1 MSATDRENR
10 LLVAENWTKI
20 YQSFRNA
27 DFQSYDFENLR
38 RTMVNYLRQ
47 NYPEDFNDYIESSEY
62 LALIDL
68 IAFLGQNIAF
78 RVDLNARENFLELAE
93 RRDSIL
99 RLARVISYNAKRNV
113 AASGLLKFTSIQTT
127 ESVIDSNGRNLANQ
141 VITWNDVSNQN
152 WYDQFIRI
160 MNAALPSSQQFGNPA
175 ASATIYGIPT
185 TQYRFQAA
193 NTDVPV
199 YSFNK
204 VVSGTSMN
212 FEITSSG
219 FSGESF
225 IYEEPP
231 RVGNSLAC
239 IYRDD
244 GQGAGSSNSG
254 FFLNFT
260 QGSLNTGTFNISQP
274 GTNESI
280 DINTPNINDSDV
292 WLYGL
297 NMSGVE
303 STLWTKVPSLNGNNI
318 IYNSINNNVKSIY
331 GVTTKASDAVSLVFG
346 DGTFGNLP
354 QGSFRVYYRISNG
367 LSYVINPQDIRNI
380 SISIPYTSSVGQ
392 IQTLTLTL
400 SLTTSISN
408 SSPSESNNSIK
419 TNAPQ
424 VYYTQNRMITGED
437 YNISPLNSS
446 QQVLKVLSVNRS
458 SSGISRYFD
467 LLDPTSKYSSTTL
480 YADDGII
487 YTENYTPIVNFSYS
501 TRDDIT
507 RVIYNTIFD
516 ILKHTDL
523 RNFYYSKFIKDSI
536 IDGFEASWTQ
546 LTTDT
551 SSTSTGNITVS
562 SLLSPDLTYI
572 TVGSLVKF
580 VAPYG
585 YHFDT
590 MSGNKLVAG
599 SAISKGAVYYIWAEV
614 VSITDNVYKINNVI
628 PGSFTETTNSGTY
641 VHNVSINKI
650 IPKWVDTI
658 SSITQKST
666 ISTIVELIYTN
677 QIFGLTYSTSTSS
690 WTIIL
695 SSNLDSTSSFGLAYQ
710 GDISNKNKDA
720 SWLLLFTPSN
730 GSYIVSSRETRY
742 IFESDK
748 QLRFYY
754 DATSKIYDSQ
764 SNSIVNDVV
773 SVLSINTNPSEI
785 STIAN
790 GTVETNILTIIN
802 GVGVY
807 VGMLV
812 SGDVGIPYNTLVSN
826 VSLLPNGTITV
837 SLSNTLTANVSNTNI
852 SFSNIGTSTF
862 TTDINWQ
869 ITSEYIGLDGYVD
882 TKKVVVSF
890 LDSDNNGIVD
900 NPELFVNLVAPS
912 INPLT
917 KYIIQKKY
925 SISVGQEDYKY
936 FDNSSNTILVLET
949 QSSNISTSI
958 YSVGQYFYFIDK
970 NIVKQLTSTGALI
983 PTLDYKV
990 YIGRD
995 NLKFKYT
1002 HSADYDSRIDP
1013 GKSNL
1018 MDVYVLMSDYD
1029 ISFRQWLAGSITSK
1043 PLPPSSTELYNTLS
1057 PKLNLIKSIS
1067 DEIIYHPVS
1076 YTVLFGSKAVSE
1088 LQATFK
1094 VIKNPEQVVSDN
1106 DIKSRVI
1113 TAINQFFSVDNW
1125 NFGDNFYFT
1134 ELSTYVINSLAPDI
1148 VSFVIV
1154 PTQSGLNFGSLF
1166 EITANKD
1173 QLFISG
1179 ATVNEIEIITG
1190 ITTTNIKSVSGTSI
1204 TTSASQQSITSSPY
1218 GSLK

>member
-99 RLARVISYNAKRNV
+99 RLSRVISYNAKRNIP
-113 AASGLLKFTSIQTT
+113 ASGLLKFTSVQTT

-160 MNAALPSSQQFGNPA
+160 MNAAMPSTQQFGNA
-175 ASATIYGIPT
+175 ADNATIYGIPT
-185 TQYRFQAA
+185 SQYRFQAA

-212 FEITSSG
+212 FEITSAT
-219 FSGESF
+219 FKGESF

-231 RVGNSLAC
+231 SVGNSVAC

-244 GQGAGSSNSG
+244 GQGAGSLSSG
-254 FFLNFT
+254 FFFNFT
-260 QGSLNTGTFNISQP
+260 QGSLNTGTFTINQP
-274 GTNESI
+274 SSNESI
-280 DINTPNINDSDV
+280 DINTPNINNNDV
-292 WLYGL
+292 WLYQL
-297 NMSGVE
+297 DMSGVE
-303 STLWTKVPSLNGNNI
+303 QTLWTQVPNLNGNNV
-318 IYNSINNNVKSIY
+318 IYNSINNNVNSIY
-331 GVTTKASDAVSLVFG
+331 GAITKAGDEVSLTFG

-367 LSYVINPQDIRNI
+367 LSYVINTQDIRNV
-380 SISIPYTSSVGQ
+380 SVDIPYISALGQ
-392 IQTLTLTL
+392 LHTLTVTL
-400 SLTTSISN
+400 ALTTSVSN
-408 SSPSESNNSIK
+408 SSPSESNTSIK

-437 YNISPLNSS
+437 YNISPLSAN
-446 QQVLKVLSVNRS
+446 QQVLKVLSVNRT

-467 LLDPTSKYSSTTL
+467 LVDPTSKYSSTNL
-480 YADDGII
+480 FADDGVI
-487 YTENYTPIVNFSYS
+487 YTENYTPTVNFSYI
-501 TRDDIT
+501 TKDDIT

-523 RNFYYSKFIKDSI
+523 RNFYYLNFIKDTAS
-536 IDGFEASWTQ
+536 DGFDASWNQVSTDV
-546 LTTDT
+546 TTSAGT
-551 SSTSTGNITVS
+551 ITVS
-562 SLLSPDLTYI
+562 SLTSPDLQYI
-572 TVGSLVKF
+572 TIGTLLKF
-580 VAPYG
+580 SAPLG
-585 YHFDT
+585 YYFDT
-590 MSGNKLVAG
+590 NLQNKLVFGNATSTG
-599 SAISKGAVYYIWAEV
+599 SSYYVWAEV
-614 VSITDNVYKINNVI
+614 VNVNN
-628 PGSFTETTNSGTY
+628 GTY
-641 VHNVSINKI
+641 TLNKI
-650 IPKWVDTI
+650 IPSSFTTTEVINNSSVTVEHPVSI
-658 SSITQKST
+658 SKIIPKFVNTLVSTTT
-666 ISTIVELIYTN
+666 ISTMIGLIYAN
-677 QIFGLTYSTSTSS
+677 ELFGLTYSVKSSS
-690 WTIIL
+690 WEIIKN
-695 SSNLDSTSSFGLAYQ
+695 SNLNTIDPFGIGYQ
-710 GDISNKNKDA
+710 GDNSNKNIDA
-720 SWLLLFTPSN
+720 SWLLLFTPNN
-730 GSYIVSSRETRY
+730 GSYIVTSRETKY

-754 DATSKIYDSQ
+754 DGTTKIYDSQ
-764 SNSIVNDVV
+764 SNRVVND
-773 SVLSINTNPSEI
+773 LIKILNINSNPSVI
-785 STIAN
+785 STIATGN
-790 GTVETNILTIIN
+790 AGSYSITITSGI
-802 GVGVY
+802 GIFS
-807 VGMLV
+807 GMLV
-812 SGDVGIPYNTLVSN
+812 EGTGINTNTLVTDLSVSSN
-826 VSLLPNGTITV
+826 GIV
-837 SLSNTLTANVSNTNI
+837 TLTLNKSVTYNIISSLI
-852 SFSNIGTSTF
+852 SFTIPGVSTF
-862 TTDINWQ
+862 TNDIIWQ
-869 ITSEYIGLDGYVD
+869 ISSEYIGSDGYID

-900 NPELFVNLVAPS
+900 DPELFDRVVAPN
-912 INPLT
+912 INTLT
-917 KYIIQKKY
+917 KYIVEQKY
-925 SISVGQEDYKY
+925 SISAGQDDYRY
-936 FDNSSNTILVLET
+936 VDNT
-949 QSSNISTSI
+949 SNIVIILASQTMIGNTSI
-958 YSVGQYFYFIDK
+958 YTVGQYFYFIDTG
-970 NIVKQLTSTGALI
+970 IVKQLNATGTLTA
-983 PTLDYKV
+983 TLDYKV

-995 NLKFKYT
+995 NLKFQYT

-1013 GKSNL
+1013 GTSNII
-1018 MDVYVLMSDYD
+1018 DVYVLMNEYD
-1029 ISFRQWLAGSITSK
+1029 IVFRQWLNGSISTK
-1043 PLPPSSTELYNTLS
+1043 PLPPSSNELYNTLS
-1057 PKLNLIKSIS
+1057 PNLNLIKSIS

-1076 YTVLFGSKAVSE
+1076 YTVLFGSTAIPE

-1113 TAINQFFSVDNW
+1113 TAINQFFAIDNW
-1125 NFGDNFYFT
+1125 NFGDYFYFT

-1166 EITANKD
+1166 EITANSD

-1179 ATVNEIEIITG
+1179 ATVNDIEIISG
-1190 ITTTNIKSVSGTSI
+1190 ITTTNIKSVSGTSTI
-1204 TTSASQQSITSSPY
+1204 STNSNQSITSSPY
-1218 GSLK
+1218 GSL